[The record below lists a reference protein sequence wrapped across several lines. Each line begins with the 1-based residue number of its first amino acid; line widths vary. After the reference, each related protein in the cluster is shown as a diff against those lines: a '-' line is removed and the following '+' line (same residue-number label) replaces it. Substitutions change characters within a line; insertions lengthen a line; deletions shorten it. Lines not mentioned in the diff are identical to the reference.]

1 MPHGHTIPCLSGGD
15 RAQTIQEGVSFRFE
29 SLKDFLFDLQRP
41 APGSANVK
49 PRVPKLMTLTEN
61 KRTHQQVLDVANQV
75 LRALRWLFPGD
86 LDSIMVRIEVL
97 GSAYSHACLPW
108 SDCLVLHGFVVY

>member
-1 MPHGHTIPCLSGGD
+1 
-15 RAQTIQEGVSFRFE
+15 VSFRFE

-86 LDSIMVRIEVL
+86 LDSIMVSGFQLFFFLVTMVR
-97 GSAYSHACLPW
+97 LP
-108 SDCLVLHGFVVY
+108 CVVLHSRVM